1 MGCDARSSAS
11 NHMAIFVHMSTPL
24 TWQTFHL
31 LQWQTSDV
39 FFCYFVATFDTLWFY
54 RIVDVDDKMMECYL
68 MLWNIPLIHSQEQ
81 SVLNNVNLLSWA
93 GDQMMNVPLANISS
107 LNPFKWQR
115 IPKQVPKRWQ
125 KKGREFYK
133 IAIQT
138 QTHRLL
144 GKYKYQFGAFVYLGE
159 FFICLAYSQFP
170 YVVWLWSHHQHQY
183 INISTFLV
191 VMGCFPLFSAGNTAR
206 FTSKHTFCVKWLSS
220 IPMLSECSIY
230 WRMNQLVFFCCKIT
244 IQKMVN
250 IQASNSLLK
259 IVKFT

>member
-125 KKGREFYK
+125 KR
-133 IAIQT
+133 
-138 QTHRLL
+138 
-144 GKYKYQFGAFVYLGE
+144 GE
-159 FFICLAYSQFP
+159 NCIKSQFKHKHT
-170 YVVWLWSHHQHQY
+170 VCSASTNTNSVRLFIWVNFLFAWLIRNFRTLFGCEVI
-183 INISTFLV
+183 ININTSIYRHFWWWWVVFHFFQPEIQLDLRQSTHSVSSGLV
-191 VMGCFPLFSAGNTAR
+191 VFRCFRNVRSIGGWINLFFFVAKLPFR
-206 FTSKHTFCVKWLSS
+206 KWL
-220 IPMLSECSIY
+220 IFKHQTVC
-230 WRMNQLVFFCCKIT
+230 
-244 IQKMVN
+244 
-250 IQASNSLLK
+250 
-259 IVKFT
+259 